1 MHLFVLFMSF
11 FSIVQ
16 RYRSL
21 LSPLL
26 LTPAL
31 IGSFC
36 SGAMAQVQVGTNQG
50 VNFDQ
55 ALRAPWCAQ
64 RAWTTGIWARQVVA
78 ALESR
83 ERRMAQAGCRPQAAH
98 CTAPRP

>member
-36 SGAMAQVQVGTNQG
+36 PGAMAQVQVGTNQG
-50 VNFDQ
+50 VNFGQ

-64 RAWTTGIWARQVVA
+64 RA
-78 ALESR
+78 
-83 ERRMAQAGCRPQAAH
+83 
-98 CTAPRP
+98 